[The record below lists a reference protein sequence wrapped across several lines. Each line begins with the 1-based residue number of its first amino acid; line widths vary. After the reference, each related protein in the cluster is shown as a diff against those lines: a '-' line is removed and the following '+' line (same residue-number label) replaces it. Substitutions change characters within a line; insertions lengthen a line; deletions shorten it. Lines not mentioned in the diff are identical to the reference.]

1 MTDIF
6 PLSCLTFHEKDGA
19 RHEFRPMA
27 EYLYNAL
34 PFFFPNNQNRNT
46 YGHLTTANTVKD
58 VVEHEAFPKK
68 WNFLPKIV

>member
-1 MTDIF
+1 
-6 PLSCLTFHEKDGA
+6 
-19 RHEFRPMA
+19 MA